1 MMIRY
6 PPGIS
11 WNKKSVYIGIKT
23 TKLKHVHVLPHHDH
37 PGDFEPT
44 QGSIDSESEQ
54 HRTPF
59 LQCHLGIT
67 I

>member
-23 TKLKHVHVLPHHDH
+23 TKLKHVLPHQDH
-37 PGDFEPT
+37 PSDFEPT
-44 QGSIDSESEQ
+44 QSSIDSESERNQ
-54 HRTPF
+54 TPF